1 MNDNATRVLN
11 AAVAG
16 QEVMDDPMNVGVW
29 SGKPAVVTKK
39 TALDNKITEIEQL
52 DDSETDGSGESAGKR
67 AARLA
72 AANTAWKITKPL
84 AIFAKDTGNTT
95 LEGEIDFEWSDVRY
109 GKDQDVINNWQL
121 IHDKANANSALL
133 DSGGYV
139 DIALIP
145 LLLTQINAFKDKR
158 GKPKAKRSDNKG
170 INEAIEARIKELK
183 TIKTDLLDLLVQF
196 ADSNTEFFNA
206 VKAAFELDMT
216 GVRHLALRLRF
227 EDEATEIRLPGVEAE
242 IKELGLK
249 KISSANGVIEF
260 SQQELAQGN
269 YTLLVKAA
277 TYKDQELKN
286 TGIQSGKLKTI
297 EVVMQKGENS
307 GGGKGS
313 ISGTV
318 TYMGN
323 PMAGAKVTLSP
334 GGNETNSNATGNYS
348 FADVGAA
355 TYSVT
360 AELPPSPANPSGLS
374 QTKPAVVSAGVTV
387 TVNFSF

>member
-1 MNDNATRVLN
+1 MNDNSTRVLN

-16 QEVMDDPMNVGVW
+16 QEVMDNPLNVGVW

-52 DDSETDGSGESAGKR
+52 DDSETDGSGESAGKK
-67 AARLA
+67 AARVA

-84 AIFAKDTGNTT
+84 AIFAKDTGDTT
-95 LEGEIDFEWSDVRY
+95 LEGEIDFEWTDVRY
-109 GKDQDVINNWQL
+109 GKDQDVIDNWQL
-121 IHDKANANSALL
+121 IHDKANANAAAL
-133 DSGGYV
+133 DAGGYV

-145 LLLTQINAFKDKR
+145 LLLTQINGFKDKR
-158 GKPKAKRSDNKG
+158 GKPKAKRSANKAT
-170 INEAIEARIKELK
+170 NEAIEERVKELK
-183 TIKTDLLDLLVQF
+183 TIKTDLLGLLVQF
-196 ADSNTEFFNA
+196 ADSNTEFYNS

-269 YTLLVKAA
+269 YTVLVKAG
-277 TYKDQELKN
+277 TYKNQELKN
-286 TGIQSGKLKTI
+286 VGIQTGKLKTI
-297 EVVMQKGENS
+297 EVVLQKGENG
-307 GGGKGS
+307 GGGKGT

-318 TYMGN
+318 TFMGN
-323 PMAGAKVTLSP
+323 PIAAKITLSP
-334 GGNETNSNATGNYS
+334 VGLETNANATGNYS
-348 FADVGAA
+348 FTDVGAA
-355 TYSVT
+355 SYSVT
-360 AELPPSPANPSGLS
+360 AELPPTPAQPSGLS
-374 QTKPAVVSAGVTV
+374 QIKPAVVTAGGVV

>member
-1 MNDNATRVLN
+1 MNDNSTRVLN

-16 QEVMDDPMNVGVW
+16 QEVMDNPLNVGVW

-52 DDSETDGSGESAGKR
+52 DDSETDGSGESAGKK
-67 AARLA
+67 AARVA

-84 AIFAKDTGNTT
+84 AIFAKDTGDTT
-95 LEGEIDFEWSDVRY
+95 LEGEIDFEWTDVRY
-109 GKDQDVINNWQL
+109 GKDQDVIDNWQL
-121 IHDKANANSALL
+121 IHDKANANAAAL
-133 DSGGYV
+133 DAGGYV

-145 LLLTQINAFKDKR
+145 LLLTQINGFKDKR
-158 GKPKAKRSDNKG
+158 GKPKAKRSANKAT
-170 INEAIEARIKELK
+170 NEAIEERVKELK
-183 TIKTDLLDLLVQF
+183 TIKTDLLGLLVQF
-196 ADSNTEFFNA
+196 ADSNTEFYNS

-269 YTLLVKAA
+269 YTVLVKAG
-277 TYKDQELKN
+277 TYKNQELKN
-286 TGIQSGKLKTI
+286 VGIQTGKLKTI
-297 EVVMQKGENS
+297 EVVLQKGENG
-307 GGGKGS
+307 GGGKGT

-318 TYMGN
+318 TFMGN
-323 PMAGAKVTLSP
+323 PIAAKITLSP
-334 GGNETNSNATGNYS
+334 VGLETNANVTGNYS
-348 FADVGAA
+348 FTDVGAA
-355 TYSVT
+355 SYSVT
-360 AELPPSPANPSGLS
+360 AELPPTPAQPSGLS
-374 QTKPAVVSAGVTV
+374 QIKPAVVTAGGVV

>member
-1 MNDNATRVLN
+1 MNDNSTRVLN

-16 QEVMDDPMNVGVW
+16 QEVMDNPLNVGVW

-52 DDSETDGSGESAGKR
+52 DDSETDGSGESAGKK

-109 GKDQDVINNWQL
+109 GKDQDVIDNWQL
-121 IHDKANANSALL
+121 IHDKANANSAVL
-133 DSGGYV
+133 DTGGYV
-139 DIALIP
+139 DISLIP

-158 GKPKAKRSDNKG
+158 GKPKAKRSDNKAV
-170 INEAIEARIKELK
+170 NEAIEARVKELK

-196 ADSNTEFFNA
+196 ADSNTEFYNS

-227 EDEATEIRLPGVEAE
+227 VDEVIPEIRIPGVKGKIAE
-242 IKELGLK
+242 LNLEKT
-249 KISSANGVIEF
+249 SSANGVIEF

-269 YTLLVKAA
+269 YTLIVKAP
-277 TYKDQELKN
+277 TYKDQTISN
-286 TGIQSGKLKTI
+286 IGIQTGKLKTL
-297 EVVMQKGENS
+297 EVVLQKGES

-313 ISGTV
+313 INGTV
-318 TYMGN
+318 TFMGN
-323 PMAGAKVTLSP
+323 PAPAAKITLNP
-334 GGNETNSNATGNYS
+334 TGTETNTNGTGNYS
-348 FADVGAA
+348 FADVGEG

-360 AELPPSPANPSGLS
+360 AELPPSPANPSGVS
-374 QTKPAVVSAGVTV
+374 QTKPAFVTAGGVV
-387 TVNFSF
+387 TVNFNF